1 MGQAGTVNGDGTL
14 GVQDAVDDDVVF
26 ALGAD
31 GVLGGLEG
39 SELLCCRRVVIDE
52 GELVQGDGVADGKR
66 FVDAWDLDAQ
76 VGRLDL
82 LPGEVRG
89 GPAVEQA
96 GAAGFVQPVGPVFRV
111 LGAGGGDR
119 HAFVRRGVG
128 GAHGQLD
135 AVFGFER

>member
-1 MGQAGTVNGDGTL
+1 M
-14 GVQDAVDDDVVF
+14 
-26 ALGAD
+26 
-31 GVLGGLEG
+31 
-39 SELLCCRRVVIDE
+39 
-52 GELVQGDGVADGKR
+52 VQGDGVADGKR
-66 FVDAWDLDAQ
+66 SVDAWDLDAQ
-76 VGRLDL
+76 VRRFDL

-119 HAFVRRGVG
+119 HAFIGRGVG

-135 AVFGFER
+135 AVFDFER